1 MSTDEPVCN
10 TQLSSDLRSCM
21 IFFSILKSQII
32 KARKNLNVYFD
43 FYCDMC
49 LLKLFLHHL
58 HMNKDSFHNRCT
70 INTVEF
76 LWGRPSFTM
85 QPRISGCNCCTEG
98 IRNTLFQFSLL
109 SLRHT
114 LVWTNYWLLQTDSS
128 PLQLFSLQFPFIL
141 PLCFLYSLFLFFCFP
156 GIVFLKKILV
166 LLNQYPHCS
175 SKDPFLL
182 FGHWLKWNQN
192 QVSFSH
198 SVVPAETDTLGWC
211 IQNNIGYI
219 NRTPMG

>member
-1 MSTDEPVCN
+1 MPTRPPSVHSTASSTDSEDCDENYVAMVSSMSTDEPVCN

-32 KARKNLNVYFD
+32 TARKNLNVYFD

-58 HMNKDSFHNRCT
+58 HTNNNSFHNRCT

-76 LWGRPSFTM
+76 LWGRQSFTM

-128 PLQLFSLQFPFIL
+128 PLQLFLCSFLSFCRSAFFIL
-141 PLCFLYSLFLFFCFP
+141 YFCSFAFQ
-156 GIVFLKKILV
+156 VV
-166 LLNQYPHCS
+166 CS
-175 SKDPFLL
+175 
-182 FGHWLKWNQN
+182 
-192 QVSFSH
+192 
-198 SVVPAETDTLGWC
+198 
-211 IQNNIGYI
+211 
-219 NRTPMG
+219 